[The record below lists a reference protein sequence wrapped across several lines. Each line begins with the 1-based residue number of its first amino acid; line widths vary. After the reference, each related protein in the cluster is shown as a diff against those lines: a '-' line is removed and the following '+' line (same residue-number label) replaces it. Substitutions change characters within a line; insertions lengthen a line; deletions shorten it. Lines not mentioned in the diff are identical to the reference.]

1 MEWIN
6 LESAL
11 SYLYYNFNYINKQLY
26 KISKQYT
33 LYRKIAYIILLIFDI
48 DIYTI
53 YSAYKY

>member
-33 LYRKIAYIILLIFDI
+33 LYRKITYIILLIFDI

>member
-33 LYRKIAYIILLIFDI
+33 LYRQIAYIILLIFDI

-53 YSAYKY
+53 YSDYKY

>member
-33 LYRKIAYIILLIFDI
+33 LYRQIAYIILLIFDI

-53 YSAYKY
+53 

>member
-33 LYRKIAYIILLIFDI
+33 LYRQIAYIILLIFDI